1 MIRRLLL
8 AFAFGTCIAAALPA
22 AAQTTEVAGV
32 KYDNSLQLAGSTLQ
46 LNGAGIRYK
55 LIVKVYTA
63 GLYLSPKTQ
72 TPEGVLANTGPRRM
86 HIVMLRDID
95 ANELGKLFIKGMEQN
110 TTREE
115 FAKAI
120 PGTIWLGELFAARK
134 NLKAG
139 DSFSIDWLPGSGTV
153 VSVNGKP
160 AGEPVKEP
168 EFYNALM
175 KIWLGRSPAD
185 NLLKDALLG
194 IKTRDPNA
202 T

>member
-8 AFAFGTCIAAALPA
+8 ALAFGGCIAAALPA

-32 KYDNSLQLAGSTLQ
+32 KYDNTLPLAGSTLH

-55 LIVKVYTA
+55 LIIKVYTA
-63 GLYLSPKTQ
+63 GLYLSPKAQ
-72 TPEGVLANTGPRRM
+72 TAEAVLGNTGPRRM

-139 DSFSIDWLPGSGTV
+139 DSFSVDWLPGTGTV
-153 VSVNGKP
+153 VLVNGK
-160 AGEPVKEP
+160 ATGEPIKEP

-175 KIWLGRSPAD
+175 KIWLGKSPAD
-185 NLLKDALLG
+185 YLLKDALLG
-194 IKTRDPNA
+194 KARESN
-202 T
+202 